1 MRRRRLGMPRLLI
14 VGCGDVGARIVAR
27 LHRRFRIFAVVSRPD
42 SAHRVRQAGAVPIV
56 CDLDRLG
63 SCAALGG
70 LARRIIVLVPTSSQ
84 GKRDRRTPHLLR
96 ALFVPPAP
104 SGTRARPGRRGP
116 RRFAAPATP
125 RLVYASTS
133 GVYGDRRGAWT
144 DETTPPR
151 PGNDRA
157 HRRLDAERRLRASR
171 WHAGVLRVPGIYA
184 ADRLPRE
191 RLQQAIPVPP
201 PAEDVFT
208 NHIHAEDLARAC
220 LAAVFRGA
228 PARVYNVVDDT
239 RLALGEYLDVVAD
252 RLGLPR
258 PPRASGA
265 ALRAAAGP
273 QRMSFL
279 NESRRLRNTRMKREL
294 RLRLAYPDIHAG
306 LQDAV
311 ADTTCSRDTP
321 R

>member
-1 MRRRRLGMPRLLI
+1 MPRLLI
-14 VGCGDVGARIVAR
+14 VGCGDIGSRIVAR
-27 LHRRFRIFAVVSRPD
+27 LHRRFRIFAVVSGPD
-42 SAHRVRQAGAVPIV
+42 SARRVREAGAVPVIS
-56 CDLDRLG
+56 DLDRPG
-63 SCAALGG
+63 PRAALGG
-70 LARRIIVLVPTSSQ
+70 LAQRVIVLVPTSAQ
-84 GKRDRRTPHLLR
+84 GRIDRRTPHLLR
-96 ALFVPPAP
+96 ALFVPPPA
-104 SGTRARPGRRGP
+104 ARGGNRPPGPGG
-116 RRFAAPATP
+116 RRFAASGAP
-125 RLVYASTS
+125 RLIYASTS
-133 GVYGDRRGAWT
+133 GVYGNRRGAWT

-191 RLQQAIPVPP
+191 RLQRGIPVPP
-201 PAEDVFT
+201 PEEDVYT

-220 LAAVFRGA
+220 FVAVFRAA

-239 RLALGEYLDVVAD
+239 QLALGDYLDAVAD

-258 PPRASGA
+258 PPRASGD

-273 QRMSFL
+273 QRMSFMA
-279 NESRRLRNTRMKREL
+279 ESRRLRNRRMKREL

-306 LQDAV
+306 LRDVVGDRTQ
-311 ADTTCSRDTP
+311 RDTP
-321 R
+321 P

>member
-1 MRRRRLGMPRLLI
+1 MPRLLI
-14 VGCGDVGARIVAR
+14 VGCGDIGSRIVAR
-27 LHRRFRIFAVVSRPD
+27 LHRRFRIFAVVSGPD
-42 SAHRVRQAGAVPIV
+42 GARRVREAGAVPVV

-63 SCAALGG
+63 PPAALGG
-70 LARRIIVLVPTSSQ
+70 LAQRVIVLVPTSSQ
-84 GKRDRRTPHLLR
+84 GKTDRRTPHLLR
-96 ALFVPPAP
+96 ALFVPPTAAGRRNRPLGPGSRRFAP
-104 SGTRARPGRRGP
+104 SGR
-116 RRFAAPATP
+116 P

-157 HRRLDAERRLRASR
+157 HRRLDAERRMRASR
-171 WHAGVLRVPGIYA
+171 WRAGVLRVPGIYA
-184 ADRLPRE
+184 ADRLPGA

-201 PAEDVFT
+201 PDQDVFT

-228 PARVYNVVDDT
+228 PTRVYNVVDDT
-239 RLALGEYLDVVAD
+239 QLVLGEYLDAVAD
-252 RLGLPR
+252 RLGLPH
-258 PPRASGA
+258 PPRASGE

-279 NESRRLRNTRMKREL
+279 TESRRLRNGRMKREL
-294 RLRLAYPDIHAG
+294 RLRLTYPDIHAG
-306 LQDAV
+306 LRDV
-311 ADTTCSRDTP
+311 VPGGERRRDTP
-321 R
+321 P